1 MTDSADIVI
10 SADSHVLEPKDLW
23 IRALG
28 PKYGEGVPRY
38 VEGYGGNPG
47 LYFFTGRHAL
57 KVGSSRDTDQVERYQ
72 KLETAGRDPA
82 VRLGIMDAERVHAE
96 VLNASWAM
104 LTTSI
109 LDAALRRDCARVF
122 NDYLVEYCAAAKK
135 RLIGVALVP
144 IEDVDWALH
153 EIERV
158 AAQGISGVMVPLR
171 PMEGATPYRDPRYDR
186 VWASLAEKHL
196 PVTLHSGTGWV
207 ADPSTHY
214 NDIQTVPRAF
224 IEFFNEAAPV
234 LAEDFIF
241 GGILDRSP
249 TLQLYLVEFDAS
261 WLPIFRYRAERIEKY
276 PGLAPLK
283 KPAGRYLAEN
293 VHVGFINDPLAAKLR
308 AEIGIDRMMWGSDFP
323 HPPCPYPNI
332 RERLDTEILA
342 GVPADERTKLVADN
356 VRALYQIEI

>member
-135 RLIGVALVP
+135 RLRNNGRVLTVSSGRICRRLRRITVSRRRRCSMPKARMPDIDENERLLQNKRNARRTAAALWL
-144 IEDVDWALH
+144 I
-153 EIERV
+153 V
-158 AAQGISGVMVPLR
+158 AAI
-171 PMEGATPYRDPRYDR
+171 
-186 VWASLAEKHL
+186 
-196 PVTLHSGTGWV
+196 
-207 ADPSTHY
+207 
-214 NDIQTVPRAF
+214 
-224 IEFFNEAAPV
+224 FFYMIA
-234 LAEDFIF
+234 
-241 GGILDRSP
+241 
-249 TLQLYLVEFDAS
+249 
-261 WLPIFRYRAERIEKY
+261 KY
-276 PGLAPLK
+276 YWMS
-283 KPAGRYLAEN
+283 R
-293 VHVGFINDPLAAKLR
+293 
-308 AEIGIDRMMWGSDFP
+308 
-323 HPPCPYPNI
+323 
-332 RERLDTEILA
+332 
-342 GVPADERTKLVADN
+342 
-356 VRALYQIEI
+356 